1 MFSMLAAAAFTAA
14 QEDAASAGRI
24 SCMRCEHLDSPLG
37 IDSAEPRL
45 SWRLPDGISK
55 QTRQWLREKESTGI
69 PVSSSLTIYW

>member
-14 QEDAASAGRI
+14 AQEDAAPAGRI

-45 SWRLPDGISK
+45 SLLYRGRD
-55 QTRQWLREKESTGI
+55 
-69 PVSSSLTIYW
+69 